1 MKVKTVIAAI
11 LALLYSC
18 FSIAYF
24 SKFDS
29 LFYIKNVVNCDM
41 AFPVPLPYVILTALY
56 IAAMYYLANKNKS
69 TVLPL
74 IAMSVV
80 LPLFYFLIDIKI
92 GIHAVRP
99 FKGARGIYGIYAAIY
114 ILCAMSLAS
123 AAAGAIFKKSFK
135 AGRGHAVYYIPVLI
149 YLIYGISMLFGS
161 GFALYAIYMTSVFL
175 AFLLFE
181 LPYDATRIAVGAF
194 TKLFKNEKM
203 FLIALFVVSFLVR
216 YFWGTRLIGLLG
228 SDFIIASDDGPAYD
242 DYASIMAGGGMLEK
256 NNLYVMSGF
265 GYWYFLAAIYK
276 IFGIQN
282 FGAIVVVQSIVGSFV
297 PVLTYLIARKVFA
310 NRAVAAVSGL
320 ITAVDMTLVFLAV
333 VIGMEAIY
341 IPLVL
346 LALMAA
352 VYAFDSGM
360 DMRKAFFIGCAFGLA
375 YNARPPELLLFPFCL
390 VFVIYLFKK
399 KESILRKTTGAA
411 VSLFAGFLLLV
422 SVQYINNYVVY
433 GAKPRLQSAVAASF
447 HSGVVEGRVGE
458 NQELGEMGFSPF
470 EDLKKSLEVASRE
483 PVNVSTLLIR

>member
-194 TKLFKNEKM
+194 TKFFKNEKM

-242 DYASIMAGGGMLEK
+242 DYASIMAG
-256 NNLYVMSGF
+256 
-265 GYWYFLAAIYK
+265 
-276 IFGIQN
+276 
-282 FGAIVVVQSIVGSFV
+282 
-297 PVLTYLIARKVFA
+297 
-310 NRAVAAVSGL
+310 
-320 ITAVDMTLVFLAV
+320 
-333 VIGMEAIY
+333 
-341 IPLVL
+341 
-346 LALMAA
+346 
-352 VYAFDSGM
+352 
-360 DMRKAFFIGCAFGLA
+360 
-375 YNARPPELLLFPFCL
+375 
-390 VFVIYLFKK
+390 
-399 KESILRKTTGAA
+399 
-411 VSLFAGFLLLV
+411 
-422 SVQYINNYVVY
+422 
-433 GAKPRLQSAVAASF
+433 
-447 HSGVVEGRVGE
+447 
-458 NQELGEMGFSPF
+458 
-470 EDLKKSLEVASRE
+470 
-483 PVNVSTLLIR
+483 